1 MIRSAITRASFRA
14 CLDDGPVLAAL
25 VSVRLLLSCS
35 CIRGDVTR
43 DTNLT
48 LSFAAL
54 FSHSACVLYS
64 RRSGNP
70 NPKRPGAAPRK
81 ANRRISSGGTAF
93 ASDERTRMLG
103 VSAIRKIRDV
113 RSLVARTELRRHGS
127 EHYSL
132 SFYNTSPPAS
142 TVAHPSAIDN
152 PRGRPRTL
160 LSHDAATTCA
170 LTCVHLISVAGTSSC
185 AAFSLS
191 LAFHLDDGLHR
202 VAWQRAPVT
211 LLAACARA
219 CAHKMVIEELGDVF
233 LECDLWGRE
242 GAVVSIC
249 MQGSTRWHTRDSA
262 MRFLSAT
269 CTTLLFGNQRRSEA
283 IRGDQRRS

>member
-1 MIRSAITRASFRA
+1 MA
-14 CLDDGPVLAAL
+14 
-25 VSVRLLLSCS
+25 
-35 CIRGDVTR
+35 
-43 DTNLT
+43 
-48 LSFAAL
+48 
-54 FSHSACVLYS
+54 
-64 RRSGNP
+64 RR
-70 NPKRPGAAPRK
+70 GAAESESTA
-81 ANRRISSGGTAF
+81 ANLDSRPAGPHSR
-93 ASDERTRMLG
+93 DERTRMLG
-103 VSAIRKIRDV
+103 VSASAKSAT
-113 RSLVARTELRRHGS
+113 SLVARTELRTPGS
-127 EHYSL
+127 EHYIHFTPQARSRIVA
-132 SFYNTSPPAS
+132 PS
-142 TVAHPSAIDN
+142 TR
-152 PRGRPRTL
+152 PRGRPTL
-160 LSHDAATTCA
+160 LSYDAATTCA

-249 MQGSTRWHTRDSA
+249 MQGSTRWRTRDSA

-269 CTTLLFGNQRRSEA
+269 CTTLLFGNQRQSEA
-283 IRGDQRRS
+283 IRGDQR

>member
-70 NPKRPGAAPRK
+70 NPKWPGAAPRK
-81 ANRRISSGGTAF
+81 ANRRRRRLDSRPAGPHSR
-93 ASDERTRMLG
+93 DERSEGCIG
-103 VSAIRKIRDV
+103 VSDPQNPRR
-113 RSLVARTELRRHGS
+113 RSWLEPNCEHGS
-127 EHYSL
+127 EHYIHH
-132 SFYNTSPPAS
+132 PAS
-142 TVAHPSAIDN
+142 TVAHRSAIDN
-152 PRGRPRTL
+152 PRGRPTL

-185 AAFSLS
+185 AAFSRSHLPS
-191 LAFHLDDGLHR
+191 TWTMAFIVSPGS
-202 VAWQRAPVT
+202 
-211 LLAACARA
+211 
-219 CAHKMVIEELGDVF
+219 AH
-233 LECDLWGRE
+233 
-242 GAVVSIC
+242 
-249 MQGSTRWHTRDSA
+249 Q
-262 MRFLSAT
+262 
-269 CTTLLFGNQRRSEA
+269 
-283 IRGDQRRS
+283 